1 MANYKLMIPGP
12 VDVEN
17 EVLSQMALPV
27 QAHYGDKWMKL
38 YLETIDCL
46 KRVFQTEN
54 DLFIMGGPGSAA
66 LDASFGSLLATGE
79 KVLIPSNGFFG
90 WRLRAMATS
99 YGLEVVTLD
108 FPPEQ
113 AISAAAVE
121 AHLQKEKDIQAV
133 AVVHHETSTGI
144 LNPLPQIAAVTN
156 KAGVPIIVDAVA
168 SLGGV
173 PLLVDEWGI
182 DLCITVPNKCLAAPP
197 GTSLISVSQ
206 RAWEVIESKSDRSHG
221 WYLNLQTW
229 KQYATEWASWHPY
242 PTTMAT
248 SNVLALLASLKR
260 LLAEG
265 LETRYARTAKAA
277 ERTRKGLADMGFEM
291 FVEGP
296 HASPL
301 ITGAKGRPDMS
312 IAEMAQFLRDECSI
326 MIGGGIDEL
335 AGKIFRVGH
344 MGKAISSEYVEAFL
358 AGVRG
363 FLQQKGLKAGQS
375 AG

>member
-1 MANYKLMIPGP
+1 
-12 VDVEN
+12 VED
-17 EVLSQMALPV
+17 EVLSEMASPV
-27 QAHYGDKWMKL
+27 QAHYGDEWMKV
-38 YLETIDCL
+38 YLETVDCL

-54 DLFIMGGPGSAA
+54 DLFIVGGPGSAA

-90 WRLRAMATS
+90 RRLRAMAGG
-99 YGLEVVTLD
+99 YGLEVVPLD

-133 AVVHHETSTGI
+133 AVVHHETSTGV
-144 LNPLPQIAAVTN
+144 LNPLPEIAAVTN

-182 DLCITVPNKCLAAPP
+182 DLCVTVSNKCLAAPP
-197 GTSLISVSQ
+197 GISFISVSQ
-206 RAWEVIESKSDRSHG
+206 RAWEMIESKSDRSHG

-248 SNVLALLASLKR
+248 NKR

-277 ERTRKGLADMGFEM
+277 QMTREGLTDIGFEM

-301 ITGAKGRPDMS
+301 ITAARGRPDMS
-312 IAEMAQFLRDECSI
+312 IAEMARFLRDECSI
-326 MIGGGIDEL
+326 LIGGGIDEL

-344 MGKAISSEYVEAFL
+344 MGRAISPAYIEAFL
-358 AGVRG
+358 AGVRD
-363 FLQQKGLKAGQS
+363 FLQRKGSEGRLPCRR
-375 AG
+375 

>member
-1 MANYKLMIPGP
+1 MPNYKLMIPGP
-12 VDVEN
+12 VEVED
-17 EVLSQMALPV
+17 EVLNEMASPV
-27 QAHYGDKWMKL
+27 PAHYGDEWMKI
-38 YLETIDCL
+38 YGETIDCL

-90 WRLRAMATS
+90 QRLRAMS
-99 YGLEVVTLD
+99 KGYGLEVVPLD

-113 AISAAAVE
+113 AISATAVE
-121 AHLQKEKDIQAV
+121 AHLKKEKDIQAV
-133 AVVHHETSTGI
+133 AIVHHETSTGV
-144 LNPLPQIAAVTN
+144 LNPLPEIAAVTN
-156 KAGVPIIVDAVA
+156 KAGVPIIVDAVS

-173 PLLVDEWGI
+173 PLPVDEWGI

-206 RAWEVIESKSDRSHG
+206 RAWDIIESKNDRSHG

-229 KQYATEWASWHPY
+229 RQYAIEWASWHPY

-248 SNVLALLASLKR
+248 SNVLALLASLKQ

-265 LETRYARTAKAA
+265 LETRYVRTARAA
-277 ERTRKGLADMGFEM
+277 ERTRKGLTDMGFEL

-301 ITGAKGRPDMS
+301 ITAAKGRPDMS
-312 IAEMAQFLRDECSI
+312 IAEMAQFLRDECGI
-326 MIGGGIDEL
+326 MISGGLDEL

-344 MGKAISSEYVEAFL
+344 MGKAISSEYIEAFL
-358 AGVRG
+358 AGIRG
-363 FLQQKGLKAGQS
+363 FLQRKGLKARQG